1 MDHHQK
7 ASGGNHD
14 LAHLLTILNGI
25 WLTSTRLQNVGNLED
40 NVPTETLP
48 GTEVMVDVGVYHFAK
63 SERNNIV
70 LVPQPS
76 NDPNDPLNWS
86 PLWKLSAITSATM
99 VTFAQGLGPLAIAP
113 IFPQLVEDFHS
124 DLAGVVH
131 FTGVTILVLGF
142 SNFLWVPLRSYAWK
156 AEASSYSS
164 FMGAA
169 VLTGIAAGPAE
180 ALQPTIIA
188 DVLFLHERGLYNTL
202 YFVSFYSSIMIGP
215 IIAGAMA
222 SRVGWRNFWWLNVAI
237 NTFVFFAVLLGFPE
251 TKWHRL
257 YTNGINANIQV
268 PGFPGHGSTIETQHD
283 SPDTGSAGVAG
294 GFAEKPKLTRT
305 LDAVTDMHPG
315 KSKPSKHQWKLL
327 QPTKDPLKCLLVE
340 FLLPWKLVL
349 YPIVQ
354 FASFVV
360 SFSST
365 SYLMITFVQSEALGG
380 KPYRFDSQTVG
391 FTNFASLVGTLL
403 SLLTAGPASDIISA
417 TLTKRN
423 NGIREPEMRLL
434 AMVPYVLIMMLGN
447 FVVGFGLQHSWDWR
461 IIVIIGFTCAGI
473 QIAALPSIAAT
484 YAIDSYKPASG
495 AIFVSI
501 TANKNLWGYGV
512 SQFITPWLRCDI
524 LDLGE
529 TFPEVDGKE

>member
-1 MDHHQK
+1 MHGKLKLRRTQ
-7 ASGGNHD
+7 AS
-14 LAHLLTILNGI
+14 
-25 WLTSTRLQNVGNLED
+25 W
-40 NVPTETLP
+40 
-48 GTEVMVDVGVYHFAK
+48 
-63 SERNNIV
+63 
-70 LVPQPS
+70 
-76 NDPNDPLNWS
+76 
-86 PLWKLSAITSATM
+86 
-99 VTFAQGLGPLAIAP
+99 
-113 IFPQLVEDFHS
+113 
-124 DLAGVVH
+124 
-131 FTGVTILVLGF
+131 
-142 SNFLWVPLRSYAWK
+142 
-156 AEASSYSS
+156 
-164 FMGAA
+164 
-169 VLTGIAAGPAE
+169 
-180 ALQPTIIA
+180 ALQSWLGLLLGLQRLGLLGSPFSAFSDIPIKGLATYYHRGCPVPPREGVLQYSLFRVVLLFDHGKLMIPVSYIRWPT
-188 DVLFLHERGLYNTL
+188 
-202 YFVSFYSSIMIGP
+202 SQIGP

-237 NTFVFFAVLLGFPE
+237 NSFVFFAVLLGFPE

-268 PGFPGHGSTIETQHD
+268 PGFPGHGSTIETRHD
-283 SPDTGSAGVAG
+283 SPDSESAVVAG
-294 GFAEKPKLTRT
+294 GFAGKPKLTRT

-327 QPTKDPLKCLLVE
+327 QPTKHPLKCLLVE

-380 KPYRFDSQTVG
+380 KPYRFDSQNVG

-403 SLLTAGPASDIISA
+403 GLLTAGPASDIISA

-461 IIVIIGFTCAGI
+461 
-473 QIAALPSIAAT
+473 
-484 YAIDSYKPASG
+484 
-495 AIFVSI
+495 VSR
-501 TANKNLWGYGV
+501 AM
-512 SQFITPWLRCDI
+512 
-524 LDLGE
+524 DLSHW
-529 TFPEVDGKE
+529 TTHRKS